1 MFSFTKG
8 LSMCPALAV
17 TIVLRQGLV
26 DTVYASD
33 TDLDLVVLDW
43 DVQPGDP
50 HAVSFDANG
59 QTLTGAVSRPNIAP
73 HDDAFL
79 DSDDARLLA
88 AAEAADEPEPPPQ
101 EPVPRIVCELTP
113 RQLITIRTALEWWQ
127 ESTDDV
133 DGHHQPP
140 TSPQPLPHADI
151 DLLLQELA
159 G

>member
-43 DVQPGDP
+43 DVQPDDP

-73 HDDAFL
+73 HDDTFL

-88 AAEAADEPEPPPQ
+88 AAEAADDSEPPP

-133 DGHHQPP
+133 DGHHQPS
-140 TSPQPLPHADI
+140 TSAQPLPHADI
-151 DLLLQELA
+151 DTLLQVLA
-159 G
+159 AG